1 MAALRKILVFL
12 VVLLAFAIT
21 ATLAYLN
28 PGEISVNLAF
38 IELQGIPTYIALA
51 VTFALG
57 CLFGAACVA
66 SAMFR
71 SANQRRRLRRELRA
85 AESEVSSL
93 RSLPLN
99 DAN

>member
-1 MAALRKILVFL
+1 LATFRKVLVFL
-12 VVLLAFAIT
+12 MFLLFAAVA

-38 IELQGIPTYIALA
+38 VELESVAKPLA
-51 VTFALG
+51 FAMTFAFG
-57 CLFGAACVA
+57 WLFGLVCLA
-66 SAMFR
+66 SVLLRFI
-71 SANQRRRLRRELRA
+71 SQRRRLRRDLRA
-85 AESEVSSL
+85 AESEVSGL

>member
-1 MAALRKILVFL
+1 VLL
-12 VVLLAFAIT
+12 VVLLFAAVT

-38 IELQGIPTYIALA
+38 VELESVAKPLA
-51 VTFALG
+51 FATTFAFG
-57 CLFGAACVA
+57 WLFGLVCAA
-66 SAMFR
+66 SALLKVIG
-71 SANQRRRLRRELRA
+71 QRRRLRRDLRA
-85 AESEVSSL
+85 AESEVSGL